1 MVTRASKSPGPEG
14 HEHPASAVLVVKS
27 VTPSDDSTPIPRRR
41 PGHRCGT
48 EKAMRQTIGCE
59 HDGLSS
65 GRPAISSRSA
75 ERIWGSAVRA
85 AATKPPRA
93 SPPRYAATVDR
104 TLPTRTRRSEE
115 HTSELQSPYVIS

>member
-27 VTPSDDSTPIPRRR
+27 VTPSDDSTPIPSRR

-48 EKAMRQTIGCE
+48 EKAIRQTIGRE

-65 GRPAISSRSA
+65 DRPAMSSRSA
-75 ERIWGSAVRA
+75 DRIWGSPVFP
-85 AATKPPRA
+85 AATKPPRDL
-93 SPPRYAATVDR
+93 PPA
-104 TLPTRTRRSEE
+104 
-115 HTSELQSPYVIS
+115 Q